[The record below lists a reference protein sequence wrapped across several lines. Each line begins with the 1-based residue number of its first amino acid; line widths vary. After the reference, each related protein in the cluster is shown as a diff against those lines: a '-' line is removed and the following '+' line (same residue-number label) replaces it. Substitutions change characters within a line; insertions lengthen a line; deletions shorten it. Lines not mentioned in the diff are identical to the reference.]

1 VAETVAP
8 PPRRWLLGLL
18 AAGAVLFLGAAF
30 LLVVYPLRD
39 PHPPLRLSPG
49 VLAIQGAKLYPSPDV
64 APLEGATLLVR
75 DGRIAA
81 LGRDVPVPAGARL
94 LPCHGCVVTAGY
106 WNAHVHFTEGKWTF
120 ADWKPAAT
128 LEAQLQ
134 DMLTSRGFTTVVD
147 VGSDLRETLS
157 LRRRVE
163 SGELRGPAI
172 YTSGSGLYPPHGIP
186 YYLREQLP
194 FFLRWLLPQP
204 STPQQAARIVERNIQ
219 RGADVLKLFT
229 GAYVA
234 RGRVLPMPEPI
245 ATAAV
250 AVAHAHHQLV
260 FSHPSDLAGT
270 LVAMH
275 SGVDVLAH
283 APDSPQGIDRALLET
298 MVRQHMAMVP
308 TLKMFATTVTT
319 KAAYLQP
326 IYQEVRTFHALG
338 GQLLFGTDVGYMTDY
353 STLDEF
359 SALAACGLNA
369 MDVLRMLTT
378 APAARFGVSQ
388 EKGTLAVGQ
397 LADLVVLDADPSQD
411 VTNFARVAAT
421 VRLGRVLYLRPE

>member
-1 VAETVAP
+1 M
-8 PPRRWLLGLL
+8 
-18 AAGAVLFLGAAF
+18 LFLGAAY
-30 LLVVYPLRD
+30 LLVLRPFRQ
-39 PHPPLRLSPG
+39 PHPPVHLAPG
-49 VLAIQGAKLYPSPDV
+49 SLAIQGAKLYPSPDA

-81 LGRDVPVPAGARL
+81 LGPDVPVPDGARL

-106 WNAHVHFTEGKWTF
+106 WNAHVHFTEDKWSF

-128 LEAQLQ
+128 LDAQLQ

-147 VGSDLRETLS
+147 VGSDLRVTLS
-157 LRRRVE
+157 LRRRIE
-163 SGELRGPAI
+163 GGELLGPAI
-172 YTSGSGLYPPHGIP
+172 YTSGSGLYPPNGIP

-194 FFLRWLLPQP
+194 FFLLWLMPQP
-204 STPQQAARIVERNIQ
+204 STPQQAARVVEENIE

-234 RGRVLPMPEPI
+234 RGRVLPMPEAI

-250 AVAHAHHQLV
+250 AVAHAHHQLA

-270 LVAMH
+270 LVAMQA
-275 SGVDVLAH
+275 GVDVLAH
-283 APDSPQGIDRALLET
+283 APDSPQGIDRALLDT
-298 MVRQHMAMVP
+298 MVQQHMAMVP

-326 IYQEVRTFHALG
+326 IYEEVRTFHGLG

-353 STLDEF
+353 RTEEEF

-388 EKGTLAVGQ
+388 EKGTLAVGR

-411 VTNFARVAAT
+411 VTNFARVRAT
-421 VRLGRVLYLRPE
+421 VRLGRVVYLRPE